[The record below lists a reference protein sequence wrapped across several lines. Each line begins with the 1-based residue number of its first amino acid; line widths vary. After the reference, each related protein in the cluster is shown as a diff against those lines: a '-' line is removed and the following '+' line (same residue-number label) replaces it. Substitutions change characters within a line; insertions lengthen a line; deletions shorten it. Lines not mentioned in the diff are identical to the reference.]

1 MNFVLKTE
9 DGEVHMGVGVQ
20 KAFFFLDTLIVGG

>member
-20 KAFFFLDTLIVGG
+20 KAFFLDTLIVGG